1 MQPQVAD
8 HEILREI
15 GTGAYGEVWLARSMT
30 GAYRAV
36 KVVWREDFSSD
47 ELFVREFE
55 GLLHYE
61 PLARDLGGMVHILHV
76 GRHGG
81 DFPHYYYVMEL
92 ADDAYTGIHI
102 DPAAYSPRTLQS
114 DRDMYGNRPMPLDYV
129 LEAGCQLARAL
140 TGLHTEGLTHGD
152 VKPANVIFINGRLK
166 LADPGLVAGME
177 SRAYAGTEG
186 YIPPEG
192 GGSPRADVYALAK
205 MLYEMATG
213 LDRMSFPT
221 LPDELPE
228 GVDHR
233 RWLGFNAIICRAA
246 EPSVGKQSIVTAQQ
260 MAELLETLRDDT
272 PRRRKQRRAAAAAP
286 RRIRRWPWLFFCVA
300 ALAGAVGVHFLP
312 QDTPLRLSRA
322 LQALRESAPADM
334 PQPAEK
340 KAKQQPTG
348 QGMLYIGSEP
358 AGASVYTEQGDYL
371 DETPYGPV
379 PMEAGKRVAFIL
391 RKDGYADAREEGVI
405 PEGGLLSLGGGLHPC
420 RPPQPGQIWKDALD
434 ACYEPTDGIHEAK
447 TPVSAAQFAR
457 FLKEAEPE
465 LTAHLRYETENGE
478 LYTTQ
483 ETIDAYALWL
493 NRLCEDAGTI
503 GRDHSLLA
511 RAEAGASHR
520 DGLCRYR
527 LCAVPVEKTPV
538 TLYTNPAGAA
548 VSLNGRPLGVT
559 PMQDVSIPLAPYYLE
574 LHMPGYTTVR
584 RSGLSPKGL
593 VLNIIMQPSHAVVFG
608 AEWINSLGMKLQPVS
623 PTLMAA
629 ATEVR
634 VSDYRTFCEA
644 TGRAAPPT
652 APFPQNEHHPV
663 VNVSRADAEA
673 FAAWLT
679 QRERDSGAVE
689 QTDTY
694 RLPTDEE
701 WSAMAGSPTEVGDS
715 PYERSRNATGTMVE
729 YPWGLK
735 WPPLRATGNF
745 ADMSAVPP
753 LRADHVIPDYYDD
766 FPYTAPVGC
775 FAPNALGLHDMAGNV
790 QEWVS
795 GNYGGPAGFRFK
807 DYGVTRGGDFSS
819 FRPGQLSLHA
829 RIPHPAG
836 VCRPTIGFRV
846 VLERK
851 R

>member
-1 MQPQVAD
+1 MQPQVPD

-36 KVVWREDFSSD
+36 KVVWREDFASD
-47 ELFVREFE
+47 ELFIREFE
-55 GLLHYE
+55 GVLHYE
-61 PLARDLGGMVHILHV
+61 PMARDLSGMVHILHV

-81 DFPHYYYVMEL
+81 EFPHYFYVMEL

-102 DPAAYSPRTLQS
+102 DPAAYTPRTLQS

-140 TGLHTEGLTHGD
+140 EGLHTEGLTHGD

-166 LADPGLVAGME
+166 LADPGMVAGME
-177 SRAYAGTEG
+177 TRAYAGTEG

-205 MLYEMATG
+205 MLYEMVTG

-228 GVDHR
+228 GLDHR

-246 EPSVGKQSIVTAQQ
+246 EPVVGKQSIVTAQQ
-260 MAELLETLRDDT
+260 MAELLENLRDDT
-272 PRRRKQRRAAAAAP
+272 PRRRKQRRAAKESPA
-286 RRIRRWPWLFFCVA
+286 RRPRRWPWVLFGA
-300 ALAGAVGVHFLP
+300 AVLLTAAGMRFLP
-312 QDTPLRLSRA
+312 PDTPQRVARA
-322 LQALRESAPADM
+322 LQALREAP
-334 PQPAEK
+334 PAPTV
-340 KAKQQPTG
+340 QPTG
-348 QGMLYIGSEP
+348 RGMLYIGSVP

-405 PEGGLLSLGGGLHPC
+405 PESGLLSLGGTLHPY
-420 RPPQPGQIWKDALD
+420 RPPQPGQAWQDALGTR
-434 ACYEPTDGIHEAK
+434 YEPAGGVHEAESAV
-447 TPVSAAQFAR
+447 TAAQFAR
-457 FLKEAEPE
+457 FVKEAEPE
-465 LTAHLRYETENGE
+465 LTADLRYETEGDK
-478 LYTTQ
+478 LFTTQ
-483 ETIDAYALWL
+483 ESMSAFTLWL
-493 NRLCEDAGTI
+493 TRLCEEAGTI

-511 RAEAGASHR
+511 RAENGTERSG
-520 DGLCRYR
+520 GLCAYR
-527 LCAVPVEKTPV
+527 LCTVLVEKTPV

-574 LHMPGYTTVR
+574 LRMPGYTTVR

-593 VLNIIMQPSHAVVFG
+593 VLNIIMQPNNAVVFG
-608 AEWINSLGMKLQPVS
+608 AEWINTLGMKLQPVG

-634 VSDYRTFCEA
+634 VSDYRAFCEA
-644 TGRAAPPT
+644 TGREAPPAT
-652 APFPQNEHHPV
+652 PFPQNEHHPV

-679 QRERDSGAVE
+679 QRERNNGAIE

-701 WSAMAGSPTEVGDS
+701 WSAMAGSAKEAGET
-715 PYERSRNATGTMVE
+715 PYERQQNVVGTMVE

-735 WPPLRATGNF
+735 WPPVRSTGNF

-775 FAPNALGLHDMAGNV
+775 FAPNALGLHDLAGNV

-795 GNYGGPAGFRFK
+795 GSYGGPAGFHFR
-807 DYGVTRGGDFSS
+807 DYGVTRGGDYGS
-819 FRPGQLSLHA
+819 FRPGQLSLHG
-829 RIPHPAG
+829 RTPHPADTR
-836 VCRPTIGFRV
+836 RPTIGFRV